1 MENMTLKRALQET
14 NNILAGISVP
24 MGLMQQIGVPIIR
37 AMENLQNCISE
48 IRDPEP
54 KNMQPDPETEEKAIR
69 EEDL

>member
-37 AMENLQNCISE
+37 AMENLQNCIGE